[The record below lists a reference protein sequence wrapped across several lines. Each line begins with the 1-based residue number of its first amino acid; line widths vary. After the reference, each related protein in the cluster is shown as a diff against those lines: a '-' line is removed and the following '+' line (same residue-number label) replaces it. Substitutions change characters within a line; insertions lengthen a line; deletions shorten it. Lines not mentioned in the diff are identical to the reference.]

1 MIKTISIIIVGV
13 SIFGVL
19 FFLIVKNAMKKRI
32 DYLVSRNN
40 DKKWFKKI
48 YKIF

>member
-19 FFLIVKNAMKKRI
+19 FFLIVKGALKKKI
-32 DYLVSRNN
+32 DYLVSKDNT
-40 DKKWFKKI
+40 KK
-48 YKIF
+48 

>member
-19 FFLIVKNAMKKRI
+19 FFLIVKRSIKKKI
-32 DYLVSRNN
+32 DYLVYKNN
-40 DKKWFKKI
+40 SKK
-48 YKIF
+48 